1 MLWIDLETYCER
13 PITDGTYAYAEAAEI
28 MLFAWAVDD
37 EPVRVWDC
45 TADALCPAELGAAL
59 ADPHQVV
66 VAHNAMF
73 DRTVLRFRYP
83 GSCPPI
89 ERWRCS
95 MVRAMAHGLP
105 GGLDK
110 LGELFGL
117 AQDERKL
124 KAGRDLLMLFCK
136 PRPKNQKLRRATR
149 ATHPVEWARF
159 VEYAGQDIVAMRAL
173 WKKLPEWNYTGQE
186 LALWHLDQ
194 AINDRGVHVDL
205 EFVEAA
211 QREAQRAQAGLK
223 AATIEA
229 TDGELASTTQRD
241 KMLAYLLAEYGV
253 ELPDLRASTLERRV
267 RDETLPGGLRQL
279 LAIRME
285 ASMTSSSK
293 YGKIARAVN
302 ADGRV
307 RGTLQ
312 FDGALRTRRWAGR
325 TVQPQNLMR
334 PPEYLEEQLAWEE
347 AVQAIKAGAVDLMYA
362 KPAEVC
368 AATVRAALAA
378 PRGKKLVVA
387 DLANIEGRGLAWLAG
402 ERWKLQA
409 FREYDAGT
417 GPDLYKLA
425 YARSFGV
432 EHTTVTKHQRQIGK
446 VEELMLGYQGG
457 VGAFITGAATYNI
470 DLDAMAHAVLAV
482 ADVETVREA
491 REFLAWS
498 RKSKRSTFG
507 LADDTFV
514 ACDTVKRLWRA
525 AHARTE
531 SLWHDTEQVV
541 REAIDS
547 PGKTLTIRGAFRAS
561 RAGAWLRL
569 VLPSGRALC
578 YPLPRIGERGQIS
591 YMGVNQYT
599 KRWARIKTHG
609 GKLIE
614 NAVQSLS
621 RDVLAEAMVAVED
634 AGYPVVLTVHD
645 EILTEVPRTP
655 DYTVERLCA
664 LLATNPKWAPDLPL
678 AAAGFET
685 INYRKD

>member
-1 MLWIDLETYCER
+1 MLFLDLETYCER
-13 PITDGTYAYAEAAEI
+13 PISDGTYAYAEAAEI
-28 MLFAWAVDD
+28 TLFAWAIDD
-37 EPVRVWDC
+37 GPVQVWDC
-45 TADALCPAELGAAL
+45 TEQPLCPAELGAAL
-59 ADPHQVV
+59 ADPLQVV

-83 GSCPPI
+83 SSCPPI
-89 ERWRCS
+89 ERWRCN

-105 GGLDK
+105 GSLDK

-117 AQDERKL
+117 VEDDRKI
-124 KAGRDLLMLFCK
+124 KAGRDLMMLFCK

-149 ATHPVEWARF
+149 ETHPVEWTRF
-159 VEYAGQDIVAMRAL
+159 KEYAGRDIVAMRAL
-173 WKKLPEWNYTGQE
+173 WKKLPEWNYTDQE

-194 AINDRGVHVDL
+194 AINDRGVHVDQA
-205 EFVEAA
+205 FVEAA
-211 QREAQRAQAGLK
+211 QREAQRAQGALK
-223 AATIEA
+223 AATAEA
-229 TDGELASTTQRD
+229 TDGALLSTTQRD
-241 KMLAYLLAEYGV
+241 KTLAYLLAEYGV

-267 RDETLPGGLRQL
+267 RDETLPEGLRHL

-325 TVQPQNLMR
+325 TIQPQNLMR
-334 PPEYLEEQLAWEE
+334 PPRYLERQADWDE
-347 AVQAIKAGAVDLMYA
+347 AVEAIKVGAVDLMYA
-362 KPAEVC
+362 HPAEVC

-378 PRGKKLVVA
+378 APGKKLVVA

-402 ERWKLQA
+402 EAWKLQA

-425 YARSFGV
+425 YARAFGSSV
-432 EHTTVTKHQRQIGK
+432 DAVDKAQRQIGK
-446 VEELMLGYQGG
+446 VMELMLGYQGG
-457 VGAFITGAATYNI
+457 VGAFITGAATYDI
-470 DLDAMAHAVLAV
+470 DLDAMARAVLAV
-482 ADVETVREA
+482 ADPDAVRQA
-491 REFLAWS
+491 REFLVWA
-498 RKSKRSTFG
+498 RKPKRSTFG

-531 SLWHDTEQVV
+531 ALWHETEAAV
-541 REAIDS
+541 REAIET
-547 PGKTLTIRGAFRAS
+547 PGYTIAIRGAFKAS

-578 YPLPRIGERGQIS
+578 YPSPRVDDGGQIS
-591 YMGVNQYT
+591 YMGVSQYT
-599 KRWARIKTHG
+599 KKWTRIKTHG

-621 RDVLAEAMVAVED
+621 RDVLAEAMVGIED
-634 AGYPVVLTVHD
+634 AGYPLVLTVHD

-664 LLATNPKWAPDLPL
+664 LLARNPAWAPDLPL